1 MEEAVAVAEK
11 EVVQVED
18 QVMGVVLE
26 LELVLELVDHLGE
39 LGEVEEVVAE
49 KAVVRME
56 VQVMEVGLVLVL
68 ELEEQLVE

>member
-1 MEEAVAVAEK
+1 MAVAEK

-39 LGEVEEVVAE
+39 LGEGEEVVAE